1 MNLKSRVSAVCCA
14 MALVISAHGAS
25 VELETEEQ
33 KLSYAI
39 GFSFGQLIMQQF
51 GPQLGGLDTKILS
64 QAIGDVLGSAEPAMS
79 MNDIQEAMTEWQMKQ
94 QEVQA
99 AEQEALSKSAEES
112 SAAGAA
118 FMKENGARK
127 GVVTT
132 ESGLQ
137 YEIVTAGDGA
147 KPTADDTVEVH
158 YRGTLIDGT
167 EFDSSYKR
175 NTPASFPVGG
185 VIVGWQE
192 ALQLMPVGS
201 KWKVFIPSNLGYGER
216 GAGGSIGPNAALI
229 FEVELLKI
237 M

>member
-1 MNLKSRVSAVCCA
+1 
-14 MALVISAHGAS
+14 
-25 VELETEEQ
+25 
-33 KLSYAI
+33 
-39 GFSFGQLIMQQF
+39 
-51 GPQLGGLDTKILS
+51 
-64 QAIGDVLGSAEPAMS
+64 
-79 MNDIQEAMTEWQMKQ
+79 MKQ

-158 YRGTLIDGT
+158 YRGTLTDGT